1 MLQASIELY
10 KKAYTGI
17 PKPIWWLSLVMF
29 INRSGTMVIP
39 FLTVY
44 LTSNG
49 YTLSQA
55 GTVMSAFGLGA
66 ILGSFVGGKLSDRF
80 GFFWVQFYSLLLNGI
95 FFIILS
101 YVEGLWPFTI
111 TIFLLASVGEA
122 FRPANAAAIAA
133 YSNDSNRTR
142 AYSLNRLAI
151 NLGWAIGPA
160 IGGLLVYYFNYK
172 LLFWADGFTCIAAS
186 LLLYAFLFGYHKK
199 VMGEQPEHKESKPVV
214 GSAYKDAVFM
224 QGMVGVLLI
233 GVCFF
238 QLFSILPVYYK
249 EEVHLSENII
259 GLILASNGILIVLI
273 EMILVYKL
281 EHKQTPLF
289 YMIIGTLLIALSF
302 LVLAL
307 VPQLLFVGISM
318 LLVTFGEMLLFPFT
332 NSFWVSRTNNFNR
345 GQYAAAYAMTFAIA
359 QVLSPIIASKVV
371 AKTDFSILFIGDFIL
386 CSLAALGFLWL
397 RKKED

>member
-1 MLQASIELY
+1 MLQASLELY

-17 PKPIWWLSLVMF
+17 PRPIWWLSLVMF

-44 LTSNG
+44 LTSSG

-55 GTVMSAFGLGA
+55 GTVMSAFGAGA
-66 ILGSFVGGKLSDRF
+66 ILGSFIGGKLSDRF
-80 GFFWVQFYSLLLNGI
+80 GFFWVQFFSLLLNGI

-101 YVEGLWPFTI
+101 YIQGFWPFAI

-133 YSNDSNRTR
+133 YSTDNNRTR

-160 IGGLLVYYFNYK
+160 VGGILVYYFNYQW
-172 LLFWADGFTCIAAS
+172 LFWADGVTCIAAS
-186 LLLYAFLFGYHKK
+186 LLLYFFLFRYHKDTMTQK
-199 VMGEQPEHKESKPVV
+199 ATHEESLAVNN
-214 GSAYKDAVFM
+214 SAYKDKVFM
-224 QGMVGVLLI
+224 QGMFSLLLI
-233 GVCFF
+233 GICFF
-238 QLFSILPVYYK
+238 QLFSMLPVYYK

-259 GLILASNGILIVLI
+259 GLILASNGVIIVI
-273 EMILVYKL
+273 VEMILVYKL
-281 EHKQTPLF
+281 EHKRHPLF
-289 YMIIGTLLIALSF
+289 YMIAGTILIALSF
-302 LVLAL
+302 LLLAFIPLLSL
-307 VPQLLFVGISM
+307 VIVSM

-332 NSFWVSRTNNFNR
+332 NSFWVSRTNNSNR
-345 GQYAAAYAMTFAIA
+345 GQYAAAYSMAFAIS
-359 QVLSPIIASKVV
+359 QVLSPILASKVV
-371 AKTDFSILFIGDFIL
+371 TKTDFSMLFIGDFIL

-397 RKKED
+397 RNKEN

>member
-44 LTSNG
+44 LTSKG
-49 YTLSQA
+49 YSLSQA
-55 GTVMSAFGLGA
+55 GIVMSAFGLGA
-66 ILGSFVGGKLSDRF
+66 ILGSYIGGKLSDRF

-101 YVEGLWPFTI
+101 HIQGLWPFTI

-160 IGGLLVYYFNYK
+160 LGGLLVYYFNYK
-172 LLFWADGFTCIAAS
+172 WLFWADGFTCITAS
-186 LLLYAFLFGYHKK
+186 LFLYVFLFGYHKE
-199 VMGEQPEHKESKPVV
+199 VMAEQPHHKENTPVSE
-214 GSAYKDAVFM
+214 SAYKDIVFM
-224 QGMVGVLLI
+224 QGMIAVLLI
-233 GVCFF
+233 GFCFF

-249 EEVHLSENII
+249 DKVHLSENII
-259 GLILASNGILIVLI
+259 GLILASNGVLIVLV

-281 EHKQTPLF
+281 EHRRPPLF
-289 YMIIGTLLIALSF
+289 YMIVGAFLIALSF
-302 LVLAL
+302 LLLAF
-307 VPQLLFVGISM
+307 VPQLILVIISM
-318 LLVTFGEMLLFPFT
+318 LIVTFGEMLLFPFT
-332 NSFWVSRTNNFNR
+332 NSFWVSRTNTYNR

-359 QVLSPIIASKVV
+359 QVLSPIVASKVV

>member
-1 MLQASIELY
+1 MLQASVELY

-17 PKPIWWLSLVMF
+17 PRPIWWLSLVMF

-44 LTSNG
+44 LISNG

-66 ILGSFVGGKLSDRF
+66 ILGSFIGGKLSDRL
-80 GFFWVQFYSLLLNGI
+80 GFFWVQFFSLLSNGV

-101 YVEGLWPFTI
+101 HIHGFWSFAI
-111 TIFLLASVGEA
+111 TIFLLASVGES

-133 YSNDSNRTR
+133 YSTDSSRTR

-160 IGGLLVYYFNYK
+160 IGGLLAYNFSYTA
-172 LLFWADGFTCIAAS
+172 LFWADGLTCIAAA
-186 LLLYAFLFGYHKK
+186 LLLYIFLFQFHQETISQKAT
-199 VMGEQPEHKESKPVV
+199 QKETVIASN
-214 GSAYKDAVFM
+214 SAYKDRVFM
-224 QGMVGVLLI
+224 KGMFSLLLI
-233 GVCFF
+233 GICFF
-238 QLFSILPVYYK
+238 QLFSMLPVYYK

-259 GLILASNGILIVLI
+259 GLILASNGVIIVLV

-281 EHKQTPLF
+281 EHRRHPLF
-289 YMIIGTLLIALSF
+289 YMVVGALLIGLSF
-302 LVLAL
+302 LMLAFVPQIAL
-307 VPQLLFVGISM
+307 VLVSM

-345 GQYAAAYAMTFAIA
+345 GQYAAAYSMTFAIA
-359 QVLSPIIASKVV
+359 QVLSPILASKVV
-371 AKTDFSILFIGDFIL
+371 AKSDFPILFIGDFIL
-386 CSLAALGFLWL
+386 CGFAALGFLWL
-397 RKKED
+397 RKKEA